1 MKCNHDKKIGEAC
14 TGNKEYVGSQVMVST
29 SGLSCRREQFL
40 VRVCADFVLGYV
52 IGCGLIGAN
61 RIGVSITSVIKPL
74 GILDDRESGFIPSS
88 PSVSLC
94 VSHIFSK

>member
-1 MKCNHDKKIGEAC
+1 
-14 TGNKEYVGSQVMVST
+14 MVVT
-29 SGLSCRREQFL
+29 PNLSCRRKQL
-40 VRVCADFVLGYV
+40 LRAIFVLISFYV
-52 IGCGLIGAN
+52 IDCGVIGAN
-61 RIGVSITSVIKPL
+61 LIGVSITSVIKPL